1 MKLIENALPKKLFL
15 EIKEL
20 ISNKNFDW
28 KLLSGVSYEANNENV
43 NCRDYCLSA
52 ILLHDGVVLSSHYP
66 KFNFVFHTAMKNLD
80 EKIKKLTKVRI
91 NCFLNVGDR
100 VIHQPHIDYEQPHKV
115 AILFLNDS
123 DDSETFIY
131 NESYDESCGSHPTE
145 FLKNKFK
152 NNVTISTTIKPKEN
166 SMFLFDGFHYHAT
179 STPTSIMRR
188 ISIVFNYE
196 TF

>member
-1 MKLIENALPKKLFL
+1 MRLIENALPKKLFL

-20 ISNKNFDW
+20 VSNQNFEW
-28 KLLSGVSYEANNENV
+28 KLLPGVSYETNNEND
-43 NCRDYCLSA
+43 NCRNYCLSTLLLQDGK
-52 ILLHDGVVLSSHYP
+52 ILSKHYP
-66 KFNFVFHTAMKNLD
+66 KFNFVFYTAMKNAEEKVKNL
-80 EKIKKLTKVRI
+80 EKIRI

-100 VIHQPHIDYEQPHKV
+100 VIHEPHVDYTNPHKV

-131 NESYDESCGSHPTE
+131 NELYEESCGSHSTE
-145 FLKNKFK
+145 FLKDKFK
-152 NNVTISTTIKPKEN
+152 NNVTVLTTIKPKEN
-166 SMFLFDGFHYHAT
+166 SMFLFNGFHYHAT

-188 ISIVFNYE
+188 MSVVFNYK